1 MKKHVDKDDN
11 TYEMSGKYDFDDQ
24 SEDRARGDKN
34 IPKDSHMLSKRKW
47 QEDGVPEGDDPR
59 SQGVEQVSNRV
70 RVPQRKKRDESPGE
84 DDGGD

>member
-1 MKKHVDKDDN
+1 
-11 TYEMSGKYDFDDQ
+11 
-24 SEDRARGDKN
+24 
-34 IPKDSHMLSKRKW
+34 MLSKRKW